1 MQTALSKMIRLTL
14 LFGIESEIG
23 DFYICKKID
32 INVHKHQCI
41 LKVLVGR
48 SFWDNSVGITCLF

>member
-14 LFGIESEIG
+14 LFGIESEFY

-41 LKVLVGR
+41 L
-48 SFWDNSVGITCLF
+48 